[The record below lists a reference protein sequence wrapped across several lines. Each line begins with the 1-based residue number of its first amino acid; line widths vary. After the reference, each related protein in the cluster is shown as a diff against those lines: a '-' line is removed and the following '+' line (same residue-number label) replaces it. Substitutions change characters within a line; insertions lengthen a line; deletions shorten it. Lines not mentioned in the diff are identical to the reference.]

1 MGVIHYTG
9 RLATPGPGSVWSGR
23 VEELARAVDRA
34 LEACSAD
41 TGYGSLACGA
51 DLLVA
56 SRLLARGGTLHVFVP
71 QSIEWF
77 LERSVRPGGAA
88 ACAEFERLRA
98 EAASFTIVRCREAED
113 DGAIF
118 ARVSRHAMGAA
129 LAEAR
134 TRGSH
139 AVQIAVLPG
148 GERGKV
154 SGSDIRLWEAL
165 GGRTV
170 VVGADDAGGG
180 EPGAGRGHTD
190 WRVGPLDV
198 EEELEVACRA
208 ASLGMQ
214 EFAAFGAARI
224 LEVLAKRATQALRG
238 GAPPAETHRCLEYLR
253 AARHAGESVLCCA
266 HALRRLGND
275 VRHVSRPIGPEEGW
289 LGLALLAPVLRW
301 HSAAVGG
308 GDGSGLADGL
318 PPAVA
323 DLERAVME
331 TLAAEKGEALA
342 RVADALG
349 TRLDGLVPLALIM
362 AERAVDFELW
372 PLAERL
378 LHRLRGVGRARRRAE
393 DLEAL
398 MWSRRGR
405 PDKAVALLETA
416 CASGR
421 RYVDAE
427 RSGIL
432 AGAWKRIWLRDGDG
446 RALKRAARLYLETW
460 EHTADVYAGVN
471 AAACALWL
479 GQVRT
484 SRRIAQQTLTSMSLP
499 DRPNRGVME
508 AGFYYVATAAE
519 LMLLCGDSRSSLWEE
534 KALSLGRGVPIEV
547 FRRQMAL
554 HRQRLGESMPVGP
567 KQGCRRRRRG

>member
-9 RLATPGPGSVWSGR
+9 RLVTPEPGSVRPGR
-23 VEELARAVDRA
+23 MEELARAVDRA

-41 TGYGSLACGA
+41 TGYGSLACGT

-56 SRLLARGGTLHVFVP
+56 SRLLARGGTLHVFIP
-71 QSIEWF
+71 QSVEWF
-77 LERSVRPGGAA
+77 LEHSVRPGGAA
-88 ACAEFERLRA
+88 ACAEFKRLQA

-134 TRGSH
+134 ARGSH

-148 GERGKV
+148 KARGEV
-154 SGSDIRLWEAL
+154 SGSDIQLWKAL

-170 VVGADDAGGG
+170 VVSADDAGGG
-180 EPGAGRGHTD
+180 EPRAGRGHAD
-190 WRVGPLDV
+190 WCVGPLDV
-198 EEELEVACRA
+198 KEEFDAACRA

-238 GAPPAETHRCLEYLR
+238 RAPPAETHRCLEYLR
-253 AARHAGESVLCCA
+253 AARHAGESVLSCA

-289 LGLALLAPVLRW
+289 LGLALLVPVLRW

-308 GDGSGLADGL
+308 GEGSGLADGL

-331 TLAAEKGEALA
+331 TVGVEKGEALA

-378 LHRLRGVGRARRRAE
+378 VYRLRSAGRARRRAE

-398 MWSRRGR
+398 MWSRRGQ
-405 PDKAVALLETA
+405 PDKAVALLEAA

-421 RYVDAE
+421 RHVDAE

-432 AGAWKRIWLRDGDG
+432 AGAWKRIWLRDGDEK
-446 RALKRAARLYLETW
+446 ALKRAARLYLETW
-460 EHTADVYAGVN
+460 KHTADIYTGVN

-484 SRRIAQQTLTSMSLP
+484 SQRIAQQTLTSMSLP
-499 DRPNRGVME
+499 DRPNRAVME

-519 LMLLCGDSRSSLWEE
+519 LMLLCGDSRSSLWED
-534 KALSLGRGVPIEV
+534 KALSLGRGVPVEV

-554 HRQRLGESMPVGP
+554 HRQRLGESMSVEQ
-567 KQGCRRRRRG
+567 KYGCRRRRRS